1 MPIEEI
7 AQQVSDRYARAARSG
22 ETMCCPTGYDMGHLK
37 TFIPQ
42 AVLTISYGCGT
53 PAGLKTVQPGETV
66 VDIGSG
72 GGIDCF
78 EASRLVGPN
87 GRVIGIDMTDTM
99 LDIARAHADTVAKNL
114 GYPTSNVDFRK
125 GMADAMPVDD
135 GTADLI
141 ISNCV
146 INLAPDKR
154 RVFHDMFRVAKA
166 GGRFTISDI
175 VADQPVPQYLAHDV
189 EKWGD
194 CLSGSLTLADYIG
207 GLTAAGFRGVHAIVS
222 SPWQRIDGIHFFS
235 VTLTGYKLPVAA
247 ASTSARWATLRGPFS
262 RVVDEDGLAFTRGV
276 PLPITP
282 TVGQRLSLPPF
293 ASSFLLSDAPIAL
306 DAQDARRLA
315 IQPASEP
322 CRWGGDFA
330 LLAGPFLEAHD
341 DDHHHFRRGEPLE
354 ICSKTRAV
362 LDHAGYAPH
371 FVILNRAGEP
381 VGSGAVTC
389 APTSTTGS
397 CC

>member
-1 MPIEEI
+1 MPIEQI

-42 AVLTISYGCGT
+42 AVLAISYGCGT

-78 EASRLVGPN
+78 EASRLVSPT

-99 LDIARAHADTVAKNL
+99 LDIARSHADIVAKNL
-114 GYPTSNVDFRK
+114 GYPASNVEFRK

-154 RVFHDMFRVAKA
+154 RVFTDMFRVAKA

-175 VADQPVPQYLAHDV
+175 VADQPVPQYLAHDT

-194 CLSGSLTLADYIG
+194 CLSGALTLWEYIG
-207 GLTAAGFRGVHAIVS
+207 GLAEAGFRGVHAIVS

-235 VTLTGYKLPVAA
+235 VTLTGYKLPLAA
-247 ASTSARWATLRGPFS
+247 PASSARWATLRGPFS
-262 RVVDEDGLAFTRGV
+262 RVVDEDGMTFTRGV
-276 PLPITP
+276 PQPLTP
-282 TVGQRLSLPPF
+282 QAALRLSLPPF
-293 ASSFLLSDAPIAL
+293 ASSFVLSETPITL
-306 DAQDARRLA
+306 DAQDARWLA
-315 IQPASEP
+315 IHPQSEP
-322 CRWGGDFA
+322 CQWVGDFA
-330 LLAGPFLEAHD
+330 SLAGPFAEAYD
-341 DDHHHFRRGEPLE
+341 DDAHHYRRGVPLE
-354 ICSKTRAV
+354 ICSKTRTV
-362 LDHAGYAPH
+362 LDHASYAPH

-381 VGSGAVTC
+381 VGSSAAVCSPT
-389 APTSTTGS
+389 APTGS